1 MSFEGSNLTELDRS
15 SNNDDQPESEYQDAA
30 IFLEE
35 GLDNDKFNSHPK
47 TKEEYVAFRR
57 CHNKVY
63 YTIELLPPLFLMLMA
78 LLEKPATIR
87 GLPIWLKC
95 LLELLLM
102 GVIIVLMAMR
112 GMWLGWRKMFRQR
125 RTVMK
130 AVVIAALMIDAFVEM
145 VHNSHHGRFLRAL
158 RPLFLF
164 DVYYLA
170 GLRRYTI
177 CHI

>member
-1 MSFEGSNLTELDRS
+1 MGDNPYQELGSNLTELDRS

-87 GLPIWLKC
+87 GLPIWVC
-95 LLELLLM
+95 LVFLSYCA
-102 GVIIVLMAMR
+102 VLMR
-112 GMWLGWRKMFRQR
+112 CEF
-125 RTVMK
+125 
-130 AVVIAALMIDAFVEM
+130 AAQV
-145 VHNSHHGRFLRAL
+145 SS
-158 RPLFLF
+158 
-164 DVYYLA
+164 
-170 GLRRYTI
+170 
-177 CHI
+177 

>member
-1 MSFEGSNLTELDRS
+1 MEEDVSPETNCNEGGSYSLVLDVGFCLILV
-15 SNNDDQPESEYQDAA
+15 DQ
-30 IFLEE
+30 
-35 GLDNDKFNSHPK
+35 
-47 TKEEYVAFRR
+47 
-57 CHNKVY
+57 
-63 YTIELLPPLFLMLMA
+63 
-78 LLEKPATIR
+78 
-87 GLPIWLKC
+87 
-95 LLELLLM
+95 
-102 GVIIVLMAMR
+102 
-112 GMWLGWRKMFRQR
+112 
-125 RTVMK
+125 